1 MKQGYLSD
9 YFDAVGRKTLRL
21 VDTLVGSNQHEV
33 GDSDK
38 DEALKAVLGKV
49 ARKRPNQ
56 FDALYVRLLSD
67 EDSIRCSGKLSWY
80 DTRAKKRDR
89 SAEWR
94 LYYQTNPVT
103 ELMAEGDTLFV
114 ARQPDDKVLFIVV
127 PKESSLLTQLSWLFG
142 LTQPLESEIFSIRQI
157 HQSSENDQLNFLS
170 RFILEE
176 LGIEFEDPESSRID
190 SIVEPFGLKLPKTKE
205 FSALA
210 RETLPEVDARTDPD
224 EALIAWIDHEE
235 RMFRRL
241 EKRIVANRLVQGF
254 LNDDEEPDVD
264 AFIKFSLS
272 VQNTRKSR
280 MGLSFEHHVGALL
293 NSHNIRYATQAI
305 TERRNKPDF
314 LFPGQAEYDS
324 AEFRTDL
331 LTLLAAK
338 STCKERWRQ
347 ISSEADRIERKHL
360 ITTEPGVSEAQTTQ
374 MDAQHVQ
381 LVVPRSIHQTYNLA
395 QQDWLWSV
403 SDFIE
408 LVRTR
413 QQQAET

>member
-1 MKQGYLSD
+1 MKQGFLSG
-9 YFDAVGRKTLRL
+9 YFDAVAMKSLSAVDAEPKT
-21 VDTLVGSNQHEV
+21 SNQHEI
-33 GDSDK
+33 GGK
-38 DEALKAVLGKV
+38 TTIGKVLGDWEPSVNFEVSYLWLDYEEKS
-49 ARKRPNQ
+49 
-56 FDALYVRLLSD
+56 LS
-67 EDSIRCSGKLSWY
+67 SSGTATWY
-80 DTRAKKRDR
+80 DSRRDNPNRA
-89 SAEWR
+89 AEPR
-94 LYYQTNPVT
+94 LYYESNAVT
-103 ELMAEGDTLFV
+103 EIMSAGDTLIL
-114 ARQPDDKVLFIVV
+114 ARKQDGSLLFIVT
-127 PKESSLLTQLSWLFG
+127 PPDSTAQKQLLWLFG
-142 LTQPLESEIFSIRQI
+142 FETGPDQKFKVSRIEGGSDQPLGFSA
-157 HQSSENDQLNFLS
+157 

-190 SIVEPFGLKLPKTKE
+190 SIIEPFGLKLPKTKE

-210 RETLPEVDARTDPD
+210 RETLPEVDARADPD